1 MPRLPRAFGFLTVSA
16 IVTALALVTP
26 TPASSATPFS
36 NTTLFATAPLPGVT
50 TSPVPHST
58 GNSEPAIAFGS
69 DGTMAVDG
77 LAWLP
82 FQVNLWEGT
91 FGSAP
96 DYFGAMDTS
105 LPHHGAGRLWLGD
118 GDADL
123 TITDAG
129 TTLLADLDFVVNGG
143 RNNFQL
149 GVSVTR
155 CPSGATG
162 PSDCTTSLLD
172 QTNADREW
180 ITSVG
185 TTAYVS
191 WLNAVGSATIHVM
204 KSTDDGRTWRRAAS
218 PVVGQGGLTGT
229 CTFNA
234 EGGPIVADPTSGDVY
249 SIYICGDTTTKGQ
262 AFTGNNVIV
271 SRSTDGAK
279 RFRAFRV
286 FRGPRDRQ
294 LANFFLSLAVDAT
307 NGDLYAT
314 WTDRHDVWISSSTVH
329 AAAWSDPTDVSAIR
343 TTVMPWVAALDGKV
357 DVVYYGT
364 TASSVD
370 TESAVWNVYDSQRV
384 GGQWSALKVS
394 NTPNRVGPVCLEG
407 SACEGDREL
416 LDLFEVAEDP
426 ISGKAAIVY
435 TDSTISTWT
444 ENGETHELPE
454 IVLAFER

>member
-1 MPRLPRAFGFLTVSA
+1 MPKLPRAFAFLTVA
-16 IVTALALVTP
+16 VTVTALTLLTP

-36 NTTLFATAPLPGVT
+36 NTTLFATAPVPGVT

-58 GNSEPAIAFGS
+58 GNSEPAIAFGP
-69 DGTMAVDG
+69 GGKMAVDG

-82 FQVNLWEGT
+82 YQVNLWEGT

-105 LPHHGAGRLWLGD
+105 LPHRGAGRLWLGD

-129 TTLLADLDFVVNGG
+129 TTLLADLDFIFNGA
-143 RNNFQL
+143 RNNAQF

-155 CPSGATG
+155 CPAGADG

-191 WLNAVGSATIHVM
+191 WLDSGVSTTIHVK
-204 KSTDDGRTWRRAAS
+204 KSTDDGRTWHQAVS
-218 PVVGQGGLTGT
+218 PVVAHGGLTGT

-234 EGGPIVADPTSGDVY
+234 EGGPIVADPTTGDVY

-271 SRSTDGAK
+271 SRSTDGGK
-279 RFRAFRV
+279 TYRAFRV
-286 FRGPRDRQ
+286 FHGPRDRQ
-294 LANFFLSLAVDAT
+294 LANIFPSLAVDPG
-307 NGDLYAT
+307 NGTLYAT
-314 WTDRHDVWISSSTVH
+314 WTDTHDVWVSSSADH
-329 AAAWSDPTDVSAIR
+329 AVTWSNPADVSTIR

-370 TESAVWNVYDSQRV
+370 EESAVWNVYDSQRV
-384 GGQWSALKVS
+384 GGQWSVLRVS
-394 NTPNRVGPVCLEG
+394 NTPNRVGAVCLEG
-407 SACEGDREL
+407 SGCEGDREL

-426 ISGKAAIVY
+426 ISGKAAVIY
-435 TDSTISTWT
+435 TNSTISTWT